1 VVLRLF
7 PFRPLCY
14 PLNPNNLCEGDR
26 LPRPGTLFDAARWR
40 IRLSAEGGTSFFSTD
55 HCSPCIIPVLSHK
68 RRLSMDAGHPPPPLG
83 PSPSLRLAAA
93 LARRLAPVPRAVP
106 GGHLG
111 VQGSNCP
118 CPGPS
123 VGPSNRAPSATCE
136 AGGSR
141 KGGSEPRGWT

>member
-26 LPRPGTLFDAARWR
+26 LPRPGTLNDAARWR

-68 RRLSMDAGHPPPPLG
+68 RRLSMDAGHPPPQPTAG
-83 PSPSLRLAAA
+83 RP
-93 LARRLAPVPRAVP
+93 LARRLAPVPRAVA
-106 GGHLG
+106 GGQLG

-136 AGGSR
+136 AGGPAKAVPSL
-141 KGGSEPRGWT
+141 GVGPRD